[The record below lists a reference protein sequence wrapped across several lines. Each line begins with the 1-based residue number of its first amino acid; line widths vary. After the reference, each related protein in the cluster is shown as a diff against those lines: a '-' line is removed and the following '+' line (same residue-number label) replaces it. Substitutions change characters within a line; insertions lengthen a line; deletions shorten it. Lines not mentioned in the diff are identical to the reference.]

1 MQAIFVEENRSNSD
15 GHLLHLHVLMAYRA
29 TIHKIT
35 KCTPN
40 LVMRGKEV
48 PLPTNIAAGFPQ
60 NNQLLTNRL
69 LAYVKWVRSVLEM
82 SFSTLQKNLNSR
94 FRKKNI
100 VLGLTFLKLRA
111 FSVGDMLWRW
121 YQPKANKKLGL
132 GWIGPFLVSA
142 NYLTYHMKIN
152 VWTQKRL

>member
-1 MQAIFVEENRSNSD
+1 MV
-15 GHLLHLHVLMAYRA
+15 LHVLMAYRA

-48 PLPTNIAAGFPQ
+48 PLPTNIVAGFPQ
-60 NNQLLTNRL
+60 NNQLLTNRP

-94 FRKKNI
+94 F
-100 VLGLTFLKLRA
+100 G
-111 FSVGDMLWRW
+111 
-121 YQPKANKKLGL
+121 
-132 GWIGPFLVSA
+132 
-142 NYLTYHMKIN
+142 
-152 VWTQKRL
+152 KRI

>member
-1 MQAIFVEENRSNSD
+1 MNLYADLTYQHVFIPTSEESSSRKYFSLVWTLLGIAKLRITPYRPESD
-15 GHLLHLHVLMAYRA
+15 GIIECKQCKRYLLKKTGPTRMVLHVLMAYRA

-48 PLPTNIAAGFPQ
+48 PLPTNIVAGFPQ
-60 NNQLLTNRL
+60 NNHLLTNRP

-94 FRKKNI
+94 FRKRI
-100 VLGLTFLKLRA
+100 
-111 FSVGDMLWRW
+111 
-121 YQPKANKKLGL
+121 
-132 GWIGPFLVSA
+132 
-142 NYLTYHMKIN
+142 
-152 VWTQKRL
+152 